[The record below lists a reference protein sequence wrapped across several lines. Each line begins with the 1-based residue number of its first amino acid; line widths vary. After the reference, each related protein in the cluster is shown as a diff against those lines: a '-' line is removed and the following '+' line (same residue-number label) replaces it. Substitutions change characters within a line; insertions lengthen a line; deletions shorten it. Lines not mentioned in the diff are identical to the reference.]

1 VSAKTAKH
9 IPGDGHIWV
18 FVLGEMVIFSVYF
31 AAYMIDR
38 GQNHELFVQSQ
49 QHLSQNIGF
58 ANTLILLASSL
69 FVASSV
75 QAVKADHVRAASLF
89 LALGAACGT
98 GFAILKTYEWSS
110 KIRAG
115 LTISTNGFFMHYYM
129 LTGLH
134 FFHVALGLI
143 ILFLLWRELQGKS
156 PPRQWLMEVGATY
169 WHMVDFLWIII
180 FALLYLTR

>member
-1 VSAKTAKH
+1 MRTETARH
-9 IPGDGHIWV
+9 LPGDGSIWV
-18 FVLGEMVIFSVYF
+18 FVLGEMLIFSCYF
-31 AAYMIDR
+31 AAYMYDR
-38 GQNHELFVQSQ
+38 GRNHDLFVASQ
-49 QHLSQNIGF
+49 RHLSLNIGF

-75 QAVKADHVRAASLF
+75 QAAKAGNKRAASMF
-89 LALGAACGT
+89 LALGAVCGMA
-98 GFAILKTYEWSS
+98 FAILKSCEWVT

-115 LTISTNGFFMHYYM
+115 LTIGTNAFFMHYYM
-129 LTGLH
+129 LTGIH

-143 ILFLLWRELQGKS
+143 ILFILWQELHGKS

-180 FALLYLTR
+180 FALVYLMR